1 MLNTNGNHAASST
14 TATTTASFAATPA
27 PASAG
32 LEGAM
37 DGGKAASPTAAPAA
51 VFGGNPYLSGPMDNA
66 NAPQPTTFVPK
77 ASDNNHRGPAPMN
90 FDDEPPLLEELGI
103 NLEHI
108 AAKTRAVVLPFQRFG
123 GNMDATVIQDAD
135 LAGPIALAL
144 LLGGELLLSAKMQF
158 GAIYG
163 FGLFGCLAMT
173 LILNLMSP
181 QDAISVW
188 TVTSIL
194 GYALL
199 PVNVLAL
206 LKLFLVNIGRLET
219 MGRILGLVTVL
230 WSTVASTRLMEQGC
244 GMRDQ
249 RYLIAYPI
257 ALLYSAFVMITIF

>member
-1 MLNTNGNHAASST
+1 MLNTNGTQDKVAAV
-14 TATTTASFAATPA
+14 PV
-27 PASAG
+27 SAG

-37 DGGKAASPTAAPAA
+37 DGDTPVVAST
-51 VFGGNPYLSGPMDNA
+51 FNPYLSGPMDNKA
-66 NAPQPTTFVPK
+66 APQPTSTFVPN
-77 ASDNNHRGPAPMN
+77 AQSYAPGGAPQQTPIN

-103 NLEHI
+103 NFEHI
-108 AAKTRAVVLPFQRFG
+108 VAKTRAVVLPFQRFG
-123 GNMDATVIQDAD
+123 GNMDASVIQDGD
-135 LAGPIALAL
+135 LVGPIALAL
-144 LLGGELLLSAKMQF
+144 LLGGELLLSAKLQF

-163 FGLFGCLAMT
+163 FGLFGCFAMT

-199 PVNVLAL
+199 PVNVLAF
-206 LKLFLVNIGRLET
+206 LKIFLVNLGRMET
-219 MGRILGLVTVL
+219 MGRILGIVTVL
-230 WSTVASTRLMEQGC
+230 WCTVASTRLMEQGC

-257 ALLYSAFVMITIF
+257 AMLYSAFVLITIF